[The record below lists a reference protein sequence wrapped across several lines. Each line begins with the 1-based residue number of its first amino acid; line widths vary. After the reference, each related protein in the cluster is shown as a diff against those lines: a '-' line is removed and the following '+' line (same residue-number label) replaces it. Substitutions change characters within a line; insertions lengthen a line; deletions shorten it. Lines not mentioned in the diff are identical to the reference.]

1 MNPFRFI
8 ETEYT
13 MYKNAAKV
21 RKQYNLQNF
30 FALFFAFIYCTKAN
44 ILSNSKCNLAAKSV
58 EMFEE
63 TFFRCIK
70 I

>member
-8 ETEYT
+8 ETEYAI
-13 MYKNAAKV
+13 YKNAAKV

-30 FALFFAFIYCTKAN
+30 FALFFCIYILYERN

-63 TFFRCIK
+63 TFFRCTK

>member
-8 ETEYT
+8 ETEYA

-30 FALFFAFIYCTKAN
+30 FVLFFCIC
-44 ILSNSKCNLAAKSV
+44 ILYNSKCNLAAKSV